1 MIYLDGLDSIIE
13 CVYLD
18 ESINDKNN
26 LCDIFV
32 NPENIKYLTGK
43 VIIIN
48 KCEYGEEKIKLLIEN
63 RNKVITRVYFDT
75 KGVLYRPYIL
85 RICKNVNWNGKYF
98 DSWSKD
104 TVWENMEFDMSQY
117 KLYFPKLDPRKGDVK
132 LLDERDNF
140 SSLGWI
146 LQQVGV
152 NIIENTPFKDLDLI
166 KTGKIIKE

>member
-48 KCEYGEEKIKLLIEN
+48 KCE
-63 RNKVITRVYFDT
+63 
-75 KGVLYRPYIL
+75 
-85 RICKNVNWNGKYF
+85 
-98 DSWSKD
+98 
-104 TVWENMEFDMSQY
+104 
-117 KLYFPKLDPRKGDVK
+117 
-132 LLDERDNF
+132 
-140 SSLGWI
+140 
-146 LQQVGV
+146 
-152 NIIENTPFKDLDLI
+152 
-166 KTGKIIKE
+166 